1 MRIKRLFQVFSVS
14 LVIVMLLGACA
25 PAATQA
31 PAAPAAPAA
40 PEATKAPAAPAA
52 PEATKAP
59 EVAAPEPT
67 KAPEAAAPAGE
78 KKLVFGFLAG
88 VQDPFYFTMQ
98 RGAAQAAADL
108 GVELVVQIPEK
119 WNTTVQTPM
128 LDAMVARGDLN
139 FIFLAPTDKEA
150 MVAPLQKAVDAGIP
164 ILTVDTTIG
173 DGDYVNGPVKFPL
186 SAINSNNVQ
195 GGMIACKA
203 LAEAIGSK
211 GKVYIQNTVK
221 GVSTTDQ
228 REEGCKEALKAF
240 PDVTLVGVDFNDDD
254 PTKAQ
259 AQVEA
264 KLQQEPDLAG
274 IFGTNVFSAQGA
286 GQVVANK
293 GLSGKV
299 KVVAFDATETAIEM
313 LKAKTVDLVI
323 AQKPY
328 DMGYMAVA
336 MGVAYLNGVTSIP
349 PAIETGYA
357 LITRDNVD
365 KPEFAKYIYTAGSSE
380 VKPLSAGRKFGFLA
394 GVQDPFYFT
403 MQRGAELAAKKF
415 GNELI
420 VQIPEKW
427 NTTVQTPMLDAMVAR
442 GDLNFL
448 FLAPTDME
456 AMVAPLQ
463 KAVDAGIPILTVDT
477 TIGNGDY
484 VNGPVKFP
492 LSAINSNNV
501 QGGMIACKALA
512 ESIGSKGKVYIQNT
526 VKGVSTTD
534 QREEGCKEAL
544 KAFPD
549 VTLVGV
555 DFNDDDPTKAQA
567 QVEAKLQQ
575 EPDLA
580 GIFGTNVFSAQG
592 AGQVVANKGLSGKV
606 KVVAFDATETAIE
619 MLKNKT
625 VDLVIAQKPA
635 DMGFMAV
642 IMGNAYLNGVTSI
655 PASIP
660 TGYALITR
668 DNVDKPEIAKFIY
681 SK

>member
-1 MRIKRLFQVFSVS
+1 MKSKRLFLAINLALVFV
-14 LVIVMLLGACA
+14 LLISACTPAA
-25 PAATQA
+25 PAAPA
-31 PAAPAAPAA
+31 PVNEPAAPAAPAA
-40 PEATKAPAAPAA
+40 AEPAAPAA
-52 PEATKAP
+52 PAE
-59 EVAAPEPT
+59 APEP
-67 KAPEAAAPAGE
+67 AAPQAAE
-78 KKLVFGFLAG
+78 KKLKFGFLAG

-98 RGAAQAAADL
+98 RGAEQAAADL

-139 FIFLAPTDKEA
+139 FIFLAPTDQEA
-150 MVAPLQKAVDAGIP
+150 LVAPMQKVVDAGIP

-173 DGDYVNGPVKFPL
+173 NGDYVNGPVTFPL
-186 SAINSNNVQ
+186 SAINSNNVE

-203 LAEAIGSK
+203 LAEAIGGE

-240 PDVTLVGVDFNDDD
+240 PNVTLVGVDFNDDD

-299 KVVAFDATETAIEM
+299 KVVAFDATEMAIEM
-313 LKAKTVDLVI
+313 LRATTVDLVI
-323 AQKPY
+323 AQKPF
-328 DMGYMAVA
+328 DMGYLAVA
-336 MGVAYLNGVTSIP
+336 MGVAYLDGVTSVP
-349 PAIETGYA
+349 HAIETGYA

-365 KPEFAKYIYTAGSSE
+365 DPEFAKFIYTAGESTAQS
-380 VKPLSAGRKFGFLA
+380 KSAGRKFGFLA

-403 MQRGAELAAKKF
+403 MQRGAELASKRF
-415 GNELI
+415 GNELL

-442 GDLNFL
+442 GDLNFI
-448 FLAPTDME
+448 FLAPTDQE
-456 AMVAPLQ
+456 ALVTPMQ
-463 KAVDAGIPILTVDT
+463 KVVDAGIPILTVDT

-484 VNGPVKFP
+484 ANGPVTFP
-492 LSAINSNNV
+492 LSAINSHNTE
-501 QGGMIACKALA
+501 GGMIACKALA
-512 ESIGSKGKVYIQNT
+512 ESIGGQGKVYIQNT

-544 KAFPD
+544 KAFPN

-606 KVVAFDATETAIE
+606 KVVAFDATEMAIE
-619 MLKNKT
+619 MLRATT

-635 DMGFMAV
+635 DMGYMAV
-642 IMGNAYLNGVTSI
+642 IMGNAYLNGVTSV
-655 PASIP
+655 PHSIP

-668 DNVDKPEIAKFIY
+668 DNVDDPEIAKFIY
-681 SK
+681 SN